1 MWAHRSRRRILELS
15 VTVFWLANA
24 ALVASPAASA
34 GTDPT
39 SRVGDRTTGDAIVT
53 LAYSV

>member
-24 ALVASPAASA
+24 ALVASPSA